1 MIRLEE
7 ALARAAT
14 RLAQAGIE
22 APRREARLLAA
33 HLLGRSSPALA
44 GRDAWI
50 DPLAFDALVERR
62 AAHEPFAFITGQRGF
77 WTLEFSVSPET
88 LIPRADSET
97 LIEAAVASV
106 AYRSQVRRILDLG
119 TGTGCLLLAALA
131 EFPRAWG
138 LGIDIA
144 PGAAALAQ
152 RNARACGLADRASF
166 MAGVWADAVGGGA
179 FDLIL
184 CNPPYIPA
192 ADIDALMPEVSMHE
206 PRRALDGGPDG
217 LDAYRAILPS
227 LVRLLRPA
235 GFAVLELGQGQHAD
249 VASLALAVGLVEV
262 ACHDDLSGIARALV
276 LKSGVG

>member
-1 MIRLEE
+1 VIRLEV
-7 ALARAAT
+7 AVARAAE

-22 APRREARLLAA
+22 DPRREARLLAA
-33 HLLGRSSPALA
+33 HLLGHV

-50 DPLAFDALVERR
+50 DAHAFDALVERR
-62 AAHEPFAFITGQRGF
+62 AAREPFAFITGVQGF
-77 WTLEFSVSPET
+77 WTLDLSVSAET

-97 LIEAAVASV
+97 LIEAAVACV

-144 PGAAALAQ
+144 AAAAALAQ

-166 MAGVWADAVGGGA
+166 VAGVWAEAVGSA

-192 ADIDALMPEVSMHE
+192 ADIGALMPEVSMHE
-206 PRRALDGGPDG
+206 PRRALDGGADG
-217 LDAYRAILPS
+217 LHAYRAILPS
-227 LVRLLRPA
+227 LPRLLRP
-235 GFAVLELGQGQHAD
+235 GGRAVLELGKGQHAD
-249 VASLALAVGLVEV
+249 VAALAAGAGLVEV
-262 ACHDDLSGIARALV
+262 ACRADLGGIARALV
-276 LKSGVG
+276 FAPPSVG